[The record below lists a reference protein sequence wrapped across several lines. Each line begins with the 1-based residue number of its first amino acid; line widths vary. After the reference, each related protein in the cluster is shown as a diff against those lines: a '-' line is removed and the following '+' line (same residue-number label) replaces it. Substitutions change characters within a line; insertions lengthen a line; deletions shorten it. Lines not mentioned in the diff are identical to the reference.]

1 MSASGGRAGA
11 RGPEPPDA
19 PPAIAW
25 FSALGAPLSAAQ
37 RATIAAMQDTGAAP
51 RVCLAVRYHGF

>member
-1 MSASGGRAGA
+1 MSASGGRAGE
-11 RGPEPPDA
+11 GGHEPPDA

-37 RATIAAMQDTGAAP
+37 QAAIAAVQDTGAAP
-51 RVCLAVRYHGF
+51 RGCLAGRYHGF